1 MKRFLFYILL
11 ILLVSSCKRTEVDVV
26 VTADFTYEVQDS
38 NYTIPVRIVFVN
50 KSIGAQFYKWTF
62 EGSTPGTY
70 DKRDPGVV
78 SFTKAGSVKV
88 ILEAWSDLGRQIKEI
103 IIQLDSVP
111 KADFATAALIN
122 NLGVTDFAI
131 TNKSYGGVTKY
142 AWSFPGGIPASS
154 IEKNPPAVKYT
165 NPGEYRIFLEAKNDR
180 GRKDTISKLIK
191 VLPGLS
197 ANFDIVPSFDDEDYQ
212 APLVAVLQNNTISA
226 TQHKWQAPGGTLSNS
241 TDSVPTVTYSL
252 PGTYTVT
259 YKAGNGKDSATVTKN
274 ITVLPNTGLRTF
286 ANVKLGIN
294 TAQST
299 LGVYFS
305 TILRKVLLKGDVN
318 ASNGNKIDIAFYGL
332 SESFNYNLFISP
344 DSAQVWAFD
353 AIPGGTATKLI
364 NSQELCGCG
373 VNFTVANFDN
383 VTTGTAFSSVPINVT
398 TAGNTF
404 FSNALVPRVVLFQNA
419 IGKKGAVK
427 IKQYVSAGQQ
437 SYIICDIKVQKD

>member
-1 MKRFLFYILL
+1 M
-11 ILLVSSCKRTEVDVV
+11 
-26 VTADFTYEVQDS
+26 
-38 NYTIPVRIVFVN
+38 
-50 KSIGAQFYKWTF
+50 
-62 EGSTPGTY
+62 
-70 DKRDPGVV
+70 
-78 SFTKAGSVKV
+78 
-88 ILEAWSDLGRQIKEI
+88 
-103 IIQLDSVP
+103 
-111 KADFATAALIN
+111 
-122 NLGVTDFAI
+122 
-131 TNKSYGGVTKY
+131 
-142 AWSFPGGIPASS
+142 
-154 IEKNPPAVKYT
+154 
-165 NPGEYRIFLEAKNDR
+165 
-180 GRKDTISKLIK
+180 
-191 VLPGLS
+191 
-197 ANFDIVPSFDDEDYQ
+197 
-212 APLVAVLQNNTISA
+212 LQNNTISA